1 MDGTDGKMSISIRR
15 YQLKDLPRMT
25 EIWNHVVE
33 EGNAFPQLDGLT
45 AETSQAFFDAQSY
58 VGVADENGRILGLY
72 ILHPNN
78 IGRCGHIA
86 NASYAVDAGLRGKGV
101 GRSLVQDCMIQARKL
116 GFRILQFN
124 AVVATNLGAIHLYEK
139 LGFHRL
145 GTIEQGF
152 LKPDGAYEDIIVFY
166 IPLTGQTLSS

>member
-1 MDGTDGKMSISIRR
+1 MSISIRR

-33 EGNAFPQLDGLT
+33 EGNAFPQLDSLT

-86 NASYAVDAGLRGKGV
+86 NASYAVDAGFRGKGV